1 MDRIFL
7 LDRSGSMNICRD
19 DTIGGFNSFIE
30 SQKPFG
36 GTMTLYQF
44 DHEILLTYRKQ
55 NIDDVVPLTRET
67 FVPRGGTALLDA
79 IGEVIKKSSGTPTV
93 IILTDGNENSS
104 KTYTKPHIKD
114 LIEAKEKEGWI
125 FMYIGANQDAFAES
139 QSMGFQASR
148 TLSYDVCD
156 TPVAFSCL
164 SQALSN
170 TDSQFVTQ

>member
-1 MDRIFL
+1 MERIFL
-7 LDRSGSMNICRD
+7 LDRSGSMNVCRD

-30 SQKPFG
+30 SQKPLG

-44 DHEILLTYRKQ
+44 DHEIIVSYRAQK
-55 NIDDVVPLTRET
+55 IEDVVPLTRET

-93 IILTDGNENSS
+93 IILTDGHENSS

-148 TLSYDVCD
+148 TLNYDVTD
-156 TPVAFSCL
+156 TPVAFASL
-164 SQALSN
+164 SQALSSTN
-170 TDSQFVTQ
+170 SQFSNQ